1 MNLKISDKDLKL
13 ILIIAIAGVIALAWW
28 GNTKITEGNE
38 QKEAQIRDLQARYDD
53 LKLKDANRAYYQAET
68 SRYLKIYTGIMNKYG
83 NGLDQ
88 EHIIML
94 LKAAEEKTGVWIKS
108 ANLAGVSSL
117 YTFGNVTSSNPA
129 RAGQKVYNSTEVAVN
144 SALTINFEGKYSEV
158 KDFIDYLNTHDNKS
172 LINNVSMTYSAATE
186 KVTGSMQFVTYG
198 IVGGQEEYEQL
209 VIKSVALGTENVFDS
224 ETFVSNV
231 AEGDYGQRIMTN
243 YDLFLMLNSKS
254 SDADT
259 VVVGTRDD
267 IDGTKTLSTVSNV
280 EEDVTIRITGSAGK
294 YRISYRIG
302 NQTYPSDDYADGV
315 EFVCGDTLDLL
326 IISSDRVDSQDKAGA
341 ELQVINNSDLTLNYK
356 VLNDDE
362 DNPRFRLGKITGNI
376 IGY

>member
-13 ILIIAIAGVIALAWW
+13 ILVIAIVGVIALAWW
-28 GNTKITEGNE
+28 GSTKITEGND

-53 LKLKDANRAYYQAET
+53 LKVKDANRGYYEAET
-68 SRYLKIYTGIMNKYG
+68 ERFLKLYTGIMNKYG

-108 ANLAGVSSL
+108 ANLAGISNL

-129 RAGQKVYNSTEVAVN
+129 RVGEKVYNSTEVGVN
-144 SALTINFEGKYSEV
+144 SALTINFEGKYAQV
-158 KDFIDYLNTHDNKS
+158 KDFIDYINTHHNKT
-172 LINNVSMTYSAATE
+172 LINNVNMSYSGTSE
-186 KVTGSMQFVTYG
+186 VVTGSMQLTTYG
-198 IVGGQEEYEQL
+198 IIGGDEYEDL
-209 VIKSVALGTENVFDS
+209 VIKSVAIGSENIFNS

-231 AEGDYGQRIMTN
+231 ADGDYGQRIMTN
-243 YDLFLMLNSKS
+243 YDLFLMLNSES

-259 VVVGTRDD
+259 VVVGTRGD
-267 IDGTKTLSTVSNV
+267 IDGSKLLSTVSNI
-280 EEDVTIRITGSAGK
+280 EEDVTIRITGTAGN
-294 YRISYRIG
+294 YRVSYRIG

-326 IISSDRVDSQDKAGA
+326 VISSSRVDSKDKAGA
-341 ELQVINNSDLTLNYK
+341 ELQIINNSDLTLNYK
-356 VLNDDE
+356 VVNDDDDE
-362 DNPRFRLGKITGNI
+362 PRFRLGKVTGNI